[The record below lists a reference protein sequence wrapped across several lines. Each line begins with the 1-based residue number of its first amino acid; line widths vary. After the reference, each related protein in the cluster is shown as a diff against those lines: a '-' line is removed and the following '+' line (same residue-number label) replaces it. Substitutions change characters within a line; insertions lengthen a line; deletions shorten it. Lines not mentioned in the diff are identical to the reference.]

1 MSKIFFVLGKSCSGK
16 DTIFQSLKEN
26 KQLNLKTVVGYT
38 TRPMRVN
45 EKDGVEY
52 FFVDQN
58 KLEELKKAKKVIECR
73 DYNTV
78 HGIWSYF
85 TVDDGQIDLNNGDY
99 LYIGTLESYEQMID
113 FYGEDVV
120 VPLYIQVE
128 TGERLARA
136 VNRERNQSEPKY
148 KELCRRFL
156 ADEEDFSEEKI
167 EKAGIRKRF
176 ENNNLN
182 QCIKEIEQE
191 IVKKIKEGGFL
202 HYLFF
207 NIIMPHLEYG
217 LYTFILLLTQL
228 FLYYGPV
235 IKKK

>member
-78 HGIWSYF
+78 YGIWSYF

-136 VNRERNQSEPKY
+136 VNKY
-148 KELCRRFL
+148 KELCRIFL

-167 EKAGIRKRF
+167 EKAGIKKRF

-191 IVKKIKEGGFL
+191 IVKKNKVRIK
-202 HYLFF
+202 
-207 NIIMPHLEYG
+207 
-217 LYTFILLLTQL
+217 
-228 FLYYGPV
+228 
-235 IKKK
+235 